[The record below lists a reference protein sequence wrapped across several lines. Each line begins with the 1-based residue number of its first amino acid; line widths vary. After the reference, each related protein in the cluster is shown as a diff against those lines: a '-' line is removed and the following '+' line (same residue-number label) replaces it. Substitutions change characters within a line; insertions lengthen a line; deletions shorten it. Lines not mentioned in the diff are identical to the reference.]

1 MHKEDLL
8 FLFSYLKRS
17 LPPLIVS
24 LVLSVFI
31 SALTLAIPYL
41 VGQSIDLLI
50 GPDQVDFGKL
60 SLYGMWIALS
70 GVGVGISQFFSG
82 TINNRIS
89 FRLTQRLRDD
99 LNEKIHRLPLSYLDN
114 QQTGDILNRM
124 IADVEA
130 IAEGLIL
137 EFNQLFSNAMTI
149 VATLT
154 IMFVIHYRIA
164 LVVFLLTPLSLF
176 VARFISRSTY
186 RLFRKQSEI
195 KAKQTG
201 FVNEMIGSMK
211 VVQAFRMEEENSR
224 IFGEINADLEKSSIS
239 AVFFSSLVNPST
251 RFINALIY
259 AGVTLAG
266 AFICLSAHPMKIGT
280 LTAFLSYV
288 NQYTKPFNEIT
299 GVIGELQNSFASASR
314 VRDLLSRPEE
324 TQEGNLLLERV
335 EGSVTLD
342 RVDFSYTSEVSL
354 IQNLS
359 LEIKPGTKVAIVGPT
374 GCGKTTLINLLMRF
388 YDPDSG
394 SIRLDAKDI
403 RTLQRHSLRDAY
415 GMVLQD
421 TWLKE
426 GTIRDNV
433 KMGKEDATDEEIRQA
448 LKESHCL
455 SFVEQMPSGID
466 SLIKENGDGLSQGQK
481 QLLSVSRIMLT
492 RPPLLILDEA
502 TSSIDTRTEV
512 KIQEAFNRL
521 MEGKTS
527 FIVAHRLS
535 TIRNA
540 DLILVMN
547 RGNVIEKGNHEEL
560 MAKKGFYYDLYNSQF
575 KQ

>member
-1 MHKEDLL
+1 MNNKDLR
-8 FLFSYLKRS
+8 FLLSYLKRS
-17 LPPLIVS
+17 VPLLVFS
-24 LVLSVFI
+24 FVLSVFV
-31 SALTLAIPYL
+31 SGLTLAIPFL
-41 VGQSIDLLI
+41 VGKSVDLLI
-50 GPDQVDFGKL
+50 GKDQVDFGKL
-60 SLYGMWIALS
+60 SLYCLLIGLS
-70 GVGVGISQFFSG
+70 GGGVSVSQYFAG

-99 LNEKIHRLPLSYLDN
+99 LNEKIHRLPLKYLDN

-124 IADVEA
+124 ISDVET
-130 IAEGLIL
+130 IADGLIMG
-137 EFNQLFSNAMTI
+137 FNQLFSNAITI
-149 VATLT
+149 VATLV
-154 IMFVIHYRIA
+154 IMFVINYRIA
-164 LVVFLLTPLSLF
+164 LVVFLLTPLSIF

-195 KAKQTG
+195 KARQTG

-211 VVQAFRMEEENSR
+211 VVQAFRMEKENSR
-224 IFGEINADLEKSSIS
+224 TFEKINADLEKSSIS

-259 AGVTLAG
+259 AGVALTG
-266 AFICLSAHPMKIGT
+266 ALICLSASPMKIGT

-314 VRDLLSRPEE
+314 VRDLLIQPEE
-324 TQEGNLLLERV
+324 TREEDGILPRAEGKVVLEK
-335 EGSVTLD
+335 
-342 RVDFSYTSEVSL
+342 VDFSYTPQVKL

-359 LEIKPGTKVAIVGPT
+359 LEVQPGTKVAIVGPT

-394 SIRLDAKDI
+394 TISLDSKDI

-421 TWLKE
+421 TWLKA

-466 SLIKENGDGLSQGQK
+466 SLVKENGDGLSQGQK

-502 TSSIDTRTEV
+502 TSSIDTRTEI

-547 RGNVIEKGNHEEL
+547 RGNVIEKGNHQEL
-560 MAKKGFYYDLYNSQF
+560 MAQKGFYYDLYNSQF

>member
-1 MHKEDLL
+1 MHKEDIL

-17 LPPLIVS
+17 LPLLIVS

-137 EFNQLFSNAMTI
+137 GFNQLFSNAMTI

-224 IFGEINADLEKSSIS
+224 TFGEINADLEKSSIS

-324 TQEGNLLLERV
+324 TQEGKLLLERV

-403 RTLQRHSLRDAY
+403 RTLQRA
-415 GMVLQD
+415 
-421 TWLKE
+421 
-426 GTIRDNV
+426 
-433 KMGKEDATDEEIRQA
+433 
-448 LKESHCL
+448 
-455 SFVEQMPSGID
+455 
-466 SLIKENGDGLSQGQK
+466 
-481 QLLSVSRIMLT
+481 
-492 RPPLLILDEA
+492 
-502 TSSIDTRTEV
+502 
-512 KIQEAFNRL
+512 
-521 MEGKTS
+521 
-527 FIVAHRLS
+527 
-535 TIRNA
+535 
-540 DLILVMN
+540 
-547 RGNVIEKGNHEEL
+547 
-560 MAKKGFYYDLYNSQF
+560 
-575 KQ
+575 

>member
-137 EFNQLFSNAMTI
+137 GFNQLFSNAMTI

-521 MEGKTS
+521 MKGKTS

>member
-70 GVGVGISQFFSG
+70 GVGAGISQFFSG

-137 EFNQLFSNAMTI
+137 GFNQLFSNAMTI

-224 IFGEINADLEKSSIS
+224 TFGEINADLEKSSIS

-324 TQEGNLLLERV
+324 TQEGKLLLERV

-521 MEGKTS
+521 MKGKTS

>member
-17 LPPLIVS
+17 LPLLIVS

-99 LNEKIHRLPLSYLDN
+99 LNEKIHRLPLSYLVN

-137 EFNQLFSNAMTI
+137 GFNQLFSNAMTI

-224 IFGEINADLEKSSIS
+224 TFGEINADLEKSSIS

-314 VRDLLSRPEE
+314 VRDLLSQPEE

-335 EGSVTLD
+335 EGNVTLD

-359 LEIKPGTKVAIVGPT
+359 LEIKPGIKVAIVGPT

>member
-137 EFNQLFSNAMTI
+137 GFNQLFSNAMTI

-324 TQEGNLLLERV
+324 TQEANLLLERV

>member
-1 MHKEDLL
+1 MHKEDIL

-17 LPPLIVS
+17 LPLLIVS

-137 EFNQLFSNAMTI
+137 GFNQLFSNAMTI

-224 IFGEINADLEKSSIS
+224 TFGEINADLEKSSIS

-324 TQEGNLLLERV
+324 TQEGKLLLERV

>member
-17 LPPLIVS
+17 LPLLIVS

-137 EFNQLFSNAMTI
+137 GFNQLFSNAMTI

-224 IFGEINADLEKSSIS
+224 TFGEINADLEKSSIS

-335 EGSVTLD
+335 EGNVTLD

>member
-17 LPPLIVS
+17 LPLLIVS

-137 EFNQLFSNAMTI
+137 GFNQLFSNVMTI

-224 IFGEINADLEKSSIS
+224 TFGEINADLEKSSIS

-335 EGSVTLD
+335 EGNVTLD

>member
-17 LPPLIVS
+17 LPLLIVS

-137 EFNQLFSNAMTI
+137 GFNQLFSNAMTI

-224 IFGEINADLEKSSIS
+224 TFGEINADLEKSSIS

-335 EGSVTLD
+335 EGNVTLD

-359 LEIKPGTKVAIVGPT
+359 LEIKPGIKVAIVGPT

>member
-137 EFNQLFSNAMTI
+137 GFNQLFSNAMTI

>member
-1 MHKEDLL
+1 
-8 FLFSYLKRS
+8 
-17 LPPLIVS
+17 
-24 LVLSVFI
+24 
-31 SALTLAIPYL
+31 
-41 VGQSIDLLI
+41 
-50 GPDQVDFGKL
+50 
-60 SLYGMWIALS
+60 
-70 GVGVGISQFFSG
+70 
-82 TINNRIS
+82 
-89 FRLTQRLRDD
+89 
-99 LNEKIHRLPLSYLDN
+99 
-114 QQTGDILNRM
+114 M

-137 EFNQLFSNAMTI
+137 GFNQLFSNAMTI

-224 IFGEINADLEKSSIS
+224 TFGEINADLEKSSIS

-335 EGSVTLD
+335 EGNVTLD